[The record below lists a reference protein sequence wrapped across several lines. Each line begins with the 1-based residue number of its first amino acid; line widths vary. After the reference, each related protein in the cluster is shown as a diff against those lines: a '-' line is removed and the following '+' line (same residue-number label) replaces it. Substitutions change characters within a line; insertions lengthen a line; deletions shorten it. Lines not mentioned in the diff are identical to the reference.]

1 MTNHSISLSK
11 LRRTVSL
18 CLSCPANGKTCRSCA
33 KKGHFAKVCRS
44 RPQQQRRFVQ
54 QIADD
59 PEQDPAYTFV
69 IHSEQTVLNT
79 SSPSGA
85 PLLPSPS
92 CLVHIGG
99 QPIFVLVDS
108 GASANLLDEATYNS
122 INHNTQLPAML
133 HPPTTKIYSYGS
145 TTPLPLLGSWSTS
158 VHYKTTT
165 ISATFHITKGNS
177 GNLLSC
183 DTSQQL
189 YLITLN
195 VNSTMSGPTILY
207 TFPHLFDGI
216 GQVKGKEIK
225 LHISDAVTPKHNN
238 HNAAFLS
245 TYAKML
251 SKNYNVSNS
260 SISLKL
266 STGQCLG

>member
-108 GASANLLDEATYNS
+108 GASANLLDEATYNF

-133 HPPTTKIYSYGS
+133 HPPPPKYTPMVPPPLYLYSEVG
-145 TTPLPLLGSWSTS
+145 LPLFIIRPQPLVQRSTS
-158 VHYKTTT
+158 PK
-165 ISATFHITKGNS
+165 ATAAIFSVAI
-177 GNLLSC
+177 
-183 DTSQQL
+183 
-189 YLITLN
+189 
-195 VNSTMSGPTILY
+195 P
-207 TFPHLFDGI
+207 P
-216 GQVKGKEIK
+216 
-225 LHISDAVTPKHNN
+225 NN
-238 HNAAFLS
+238 F
-245 TYAKML
+245 T
-251 SKNYNVSNS
+251 
-260 SISLKL
+260 
-266 STGQCLG
+266 